1 MKFSAMTFL
10 KNAVFWVWC
19 VLCVVLCGVWC
30 VVCGVWCVVCVWGVG
45 CAGV

>member
-19 VLCVVLCGVWC
+19 VLCVV
-30 VVCGVWCVVCVWGVG
+30 VCGVWCVVCVWGVG